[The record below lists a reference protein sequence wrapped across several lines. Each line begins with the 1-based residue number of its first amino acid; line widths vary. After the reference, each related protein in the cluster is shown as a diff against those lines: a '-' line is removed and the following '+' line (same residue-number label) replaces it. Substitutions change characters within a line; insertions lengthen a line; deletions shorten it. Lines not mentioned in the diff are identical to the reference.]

1 MEYVSVY
8 TTSDKSEISLLKS
21 LFEREKLNYKIASA
35 NTASGEIA
43 NTPETVF
50 EVAEED
56 RDEARKILHES
67 GLLQIKAHH
76 HEAQSSTPMKRWVF
90 LALAAIILILVMLVI
105 WWFMNSPE

>member
-21 LFEREKLNYKIASA
+21 LFEREKLDFRIVTINNAS
-35 NTASGEIA
+35 EITI
-43 NTPETVF
+43 TPETVF

-56 RDEARKILHES
+56 RDEARQILHKS

-90 LALAAIILILVMLVI
+90 LALAAIILILVIFVI
-105 WWFMNSPE
+105 WWFMNPSE